1 MKKIFFVI
9 SIFCLLFTGCITLP
23 QSSLYV
29 ENIAVQR
36 ETVTTGTSSGAVY
49 SVDYCFAE
57 KEKYDFISFKINTLL
72 NEYRLDFSANGNIK
86 TVLQDFFKIDNPSPE
101 GHKKDGEESLG
112 SSPLYC
118 YAVSGEDYI
127 RLDVAGKTQ
136 DNVDF
141 SIVSKN
147 DMRTLVLNG
156 FTVKTLRGP
165 KTVDRYVESISF
177 RYEDIKKLY
186 DFMSDAENLNRIRA
200 EKLQEREEEAA
211 QVKAETK
218 EVKEEKTEL
227 PKQETPLN

>member
-118 YAVSGEDYI
+118 YAVSEDHYI
-127 RLDVAGKTQ
+127 RLDVMGKKQ
-136 DNVDF
+136 DFVDF
-141 SIVSKN
+141 SLISKN
-147 DMRTLVLNG
+147 GVKALTLNRFSIKTMKGKSDING
-156 FTVKTLRGP
+156 
-165 KTVDRYVESISF
+165 YVEPVSF
-177 RYEDIKKLY
+177 SYADIKKLY
-186 DFMSDAENLNRIRA
+186 DFMGDKDNLEKLRA
-200 EKLQEREEEAA
+200 EAVQLKQEEAA
-211 QVKAETK
+211 KVKAPP
-218 EVKEEKTEL
+218 VRAEEE
-227 PKQETPLN
+227 